1 MPSKSFIKII
11 GLLLLL
17 SLGPASI
24 YIMYTRTGG
33 LESRRELAF
42 HKNARFAFMA
52 GTDAVPLATLTD
64 WPWETVCAFGPGL
77 SQADLDE
84 LIGFS
89 YENFAQMTWR
99 DLEDHW
105 TLLFIDRERETNWG
119 MHRPVIPI
127 RVPVID
133 IAGYNGLRSGE
144 CVTSPSAQL
153 ALSRNEFELGVSPVS
168 AALVPS
174 VPN

>member
-24 YIMYTRTGG
+24 YVMYTRTGG

-52 GTDAVPLATLTD
+52 GTDAVPLAALTD

-77 SQADLDE
+77 SQADVDQL
-84 LIGFS
+84 LGFS
-89 YENFAQMTWR
+89 YENFSQMTWR

-105 TLLFIDRERETNWG
+105 TLLFVDSERETNWG
-119 MHRPVIPI
+119 MHRPVVPI
-127 RVPVID
+127 RVPALD
-133 IAGYNGLRSGE
+133 IAGYDGPQTGA
-144 CVTSPSAQL
+144 CVTSPDAHL
-153 ALSRNEFELGVSPVS
+153 VLSRTGFEPGVSPVS
-168 AALVPS
+168 AALGIS
-174 VPN
+174 ASD